1 LGFTYSLV
9 SLPFVCGFYGF
20 LVPSCL
26 SGFWHCFILWFLWE
40 PLQLRSHWFAGDCIK
55 FFIPFLV
62 FCWFCWSWYASFF
75 LFFHVPLFEWL
86 LTFIGTVI
94 LWRPLQLR
102 GHWFARGYISFLP
115 FRKKET
121 LFDALFL
128 LFHTALESWFVFCTL
143 NLCCFFFL
151 SDTSLAST
159 DSSVVM
165 LSWFIGPLMATKWKW
180 PPQQTKQCNFWTKV
194 GEKRNYKIEIRP
206 CRNPTSDLQPSAPP
220 TELRSVIKASLI
232 NISDGI

>member
-1 LGFTYSLV
+1 MILLGVDHNWVLLILWFHCHLYV
-9 SLPFVCGFYGF
+9 GFMVF
-20 LVPSCL
+20 SCL
-26 SGFWHCFILWFLWE
+26 LVWAASDIASFFWHCF
-40 PLQLRSHWFAGDCIK
+40 
-55 FFIPFLV
+55 FLV
-62 FCWFCWSWYASFF
+62 FFWFCWSWYASFF

-143 NLCCFFFL
+143 NLCCFFFFVGHKF
-151 SDTSLAST
+151 SLYWFICCDALLIYWASHGNKMKMTTST
-159 DSSVVM
+159 DKTM
-165 LSWFIGPLMATKWKW
+165 QLL
-180 PPQQTKQCNFWTKV
+180 N
-194 GEKRNYKIEIRP
+194 
-206 CRNPTSDLQPSAPP
+206 
-220 TELRSVIKASLI
+220 
-232 NISDGI
+232 